1 MSVIFSLITALF
13 AFLIAFQ
20 NPSFG
25 GEEHKKKVKN
35 IALLIGCLAVLS
47 SIYNIIF
54 RFLVIL
60 PAGEVGVVEIFGNVQ
75 DKPLNSGIH
84 WISPLAKVT
93 KFSTRLQDIK
103 ETVDATSKEGLN
115 LKLDVSLQYRI
126 NPQQAS
132 TVYKTIGTDEE
143 DILIPRFRSII
154 RQITASYDARD
165 IYGEKRNIVA
175 QRLRD
180 ELNKSLTP
188 LGFIVD
194 ESLLRNVILP
204 QTIQKAIE
212 EKLEA
217 EQASQKQQFINEKER
232 QAIAFE
238 LEKAKQ
244 EATRKKIE
252 AQGIADSQKLLSQGL
267 TEQLIK
273 LKAIEATQKLAES
286 ENSKVIIIGGG
297 EDNLPLLLQSP

>member
-1 MSVIFSLITALF
+1 MSVIFSLITALV

-20 NPSFG
+20 TPGLG
-25 GEEHKKKVKN
+25 GEVHQKKVKT
-35 IALLIGCLAVLS
+35 IALLIGCLAVFS
-47 SIYNIIF
+47 AIYNILF

-75 DKPLNSGIH
+75 NKPLNSGIH
-84 WISPLAKVT
+84 LISPLAKVT

-115 LKLDVSLQYRI
+115 LKLDVSLQYKI

-132 TVYKTIGTDEE
+132 TVYQTIGTEEE

-165 IYGEKRNIVA
+165 IYGEKRVIVA
-175 QRLRD
+175 EKLRN
-180 ELNKSLTP
+180 ELNASLEP

-204 QTIQKAIE
+204 QAIQKAIE

-238 LEKAKQ
+238 LEKAQQ

-252 AQGIADSQKLLSQGL
+252 AQGVADSQKLLSQGL

-297 EDNLPLLLQSP
+297 EDKLPLLLQSP

>member
-1 MSVIFSLITALF
+1 MSVIFSLITALV
-13 AFLIAFQ
+13 ACLIAFQ
-20 NPSFG
+20 NPGLG
-25 GEEHKKKVKN
+25 GELHQEKVKK
-35 IALLIGCLAVLS
+35 IALLIGFLAVLS
-47 SIYNIIF
+47 SIYNILF

-60 PAGEVGVVEIFGNVQ
+60 PAGEVGVVETFGNVK

-84 WISPLAKVT
+84 FISPLAEVT

-115 LKLDVSLQYRI
+115 LKLDVSLQYKI
-126 NPQQAS
+126 NPQQVS
-132 TVYKTIGTDEE
+132 KVYQTIGTEE
-143 DILIPRFRSII
+143 EEILIPRFRSII

-165 IYGEKRNIVA
+165 IYGEKRVIVA
-175 QRLRD
+175 EKLKN
-180 ELNKSLTP
+180 ELNKSLEP

-194 ESLLRNVILP
+194 ESLLRKVILP
-204 QTIQKAIE
+204 EAIQKAIE
-212 EKLEA
+212 QKLEA
-217 EQASQKQQFINEKER
+217 EQESQKQQFINEKER

-238 LEKAKQ
+238 LEKAQQ

-252 AQGIADSQKLLSQGL
+252 AQGVADSQRLLSQGL

-297 EDNLPLLLQSP
+297 EDKLPLLLQTP

>member
-1 MSVIFSLITALF
+1 MSVIFSLITALV

-20 NPSFG
+20 NPGLG
-25 GEEHKKKVKN
+25 GEVYQKKVKT

-47 SIYNIIF
+47 SIYNILF

-60 PAGEVGVVEIFGNVQ
+60 PAGEVGVVETFGNVQ

-84 WISPLAKVT
+84 LISPLAKVT

-115 LKLDVSLQYRI
+115 LTLDVSLQYKI

-132 TVYKTIGTDEE
+132 TVYKTIGTEEE

-165 IYGEKRNIVA
+165 IYGEKRAIVA
-175 QRLRD
+175 EKLRN
-180 ELNKSLTP
+180 ELNESLEP

-204 QTIQKAIE
+204 QAIQKAIE

-238 LEKAKQ
+238 LEKAQQ

-252 AQGIADSQKLLSQGL
+252 AQGVADSQRLLSQGL

-297 EDNLPLLLQSP
+297 EDKLPLLLQSP

>member
-1 MSVIFSLITALF
+1 MSVILSLITALI

-20 NPSFG
+20 KPNLM
-25 GEEHKKKVKN
+25 GENQQNKVKN
-35 IALLIGCLAVLS
+35 IALLLGISASLF
-47 SIYNIIF
+47 SIYQIIF

-60 PAGEVGVVEIFGNVQ
+60 PAGEVGVIEVLGKVQ
-75 DKPLNSGIH
+75 ETPLNSGIH

-115 LKLDVSLQYRI
+115 LNLDVSFQYKI
-126 NPQQAS
+126 NPQQAGII
-132 TVYKTIGTDEE
+132 YQTIGTDEE
-143 DILIPRFRSII
+143 AILIPRFRSII
-154 RQITASYDARD
+154 RQITASYEARD
-165 IYGEKRNIVA
+165 IYGEKRALVA
-175 QRLRD
+175 QKLRED
-180 ELNKSLTP
+180 LNQSLAP

-194 ESLLRNVILP
+194 EVLLRNVILP
-204 QTIQKAIE
+204 QAIQKAIE

-217 EQASQKQQFINEKER
+217 QQESQKQQFINDKER
-232 QAIAFE
+232 QEIAFE

-267 TEQLIK
+267 TDQLIK
-273 LKAIEATQKLAES
+273 LKAIEATEKLAKS

-297 EDNLPLLLQSP
+297 DDKLPLLLQNP

>member
-1 MSVIFSLITALF
+1 MSVIVSLITALV
-13 AFLIAFQ
+13 AFLITFR
-20 NPSFG
+20 NTGLG
-25 GEEHKKKVKN
+25 GETHQNKVKA
-35 IALLIGCLAVLS
+35 IAFLIGCLAAFS
-47 SIYNIIF
+47 AIYQIIF
-54 RFLVIL
+54 RFLVVL
-60 PAGEVGVVEIFGNVQ
+60 PAGEVGVVETFGKVQ
-75 DKPLNSGIH
+75 EQPLNSGIH
-84 WISPLAKVT
+84 LISPLAKVT

-115 LKLDVSLQYRI
+115 LKLDVSLQYKI

-132 TVYKTIGTDEE
+132 TVYQTIGTEE
-143 DILIPRFRSII
+143 EEILIPRFRSII

-165 IYGEKRNIVA
+165 IYGEKRSIVA
-175 QRLRD
+175 DKLRN
-180 ELNKSLTP
+180 ELNKSLEP

-204 QTIQKAIE
+204 QAIQKAIE

-217 EQASQKQQFINEKER
+217 QQASQKQQFINEKER

-238 LEKAKQ
+238 LEKAQQ
-244 EATRKKIE
+244 EATRQKIE
-252 AQGIADSQKLLSQGL
+252 AQGVADSQRLLSQGL

-297 EDNLPLLLQSP
+297 EDKLPLLLQSP